1 MTYHTSDTNTDS
13 NTDTN
18 TDSNTDTNSSQTVEC
33 LTLNTIVNVINSS
46 GNKYQFNGLT
56 NYDSNKVFGL
66 GIGNYVF
73 QDISI
78 NHPMALLNNDVSNLI
93 SYSGDSSKKLEKKVG
108 DISYDFY
115 HGDINVSVNS
125 DFSGLSVYCYYHNYM
140 GGENLLKYSDTCHE
154 TSTTIQPSNALKC
167 LSQESRV
174 NIVSFN
180 QNLNKY
186 VFNNEL
192 AYDPIIRYG
201 LYNGTY
207 VLQNISQSHPMAILN
222 YNISGVLTYSGDL
235 SKKFIKMIDD
245 ISYNF
250 YYGDININVYGP
262 FGTTSIACYN
272 HENMRM
278 DNIFSYSIFC
288 NSQAII
294 TTPTEISYEFNDT
307 NIIQKR
313 EDSNDETNYFI
324 NYNNDLRPWK
334 INTSYISHNN
344 NSYVNE
350 SLKQKNDSKYYNFH
364 NDASKNNLIIESADS
379 NIDLNTY
386 NSNSINFQGI
396 TNFNNNSYFNKSVTF
411 EESVISKETI
421 TTTNLVANEISTNVI
436 RLSDSQTF
444 NFIGDLNIDGNININ
459 TGITGDDGEVQV
471 GRILNEYT
479 INNSELK
486 DSSLNNTNI
495 NNSLI
500 GITGPSQAIFTDVS
514 INNAVIN
521 NDIIINNNLILKNIE
536 ENGYIYTTLNSNVLA
551 SKYQILNEN
560 NTVFFKIP
568 ENNLT
573 FELPNIISSDTD
585 NKRGLDNYKFY
596 LEKNN
601 KYYFEN
607 LDDTTSSISIG
618 LYFKDFSNINISI
631 QNDTYSYN
639 NKDFYIYDEDTSFNI
654 DILGN
659 FVYAD
664 LILLEKI
671 SLNYLFK
678 KEFEKVFLYKHDFNL
693 IDKIESVD
701 NSINNLL
708 TSYYDASFSN
718 LIITNDISLNQN
730 LFVGSDVSL
739 NSNLFVQDDVSL
751 NSKLFV
757 QDDVSLNSKLFVE
770 NDVSFNSNLFVQDE
784 VSLNNKLFV
793 ENDVSFNSKLFVE
806 NDVSFNSKL
815 FVQNDVSLN
824 SKLFVQN
831 DVSLNSKLFVQ
842 NDLTVEGNATFNNT
856 IKGNAET
863 ATALKTT
870 RNIGGVSFDG
880 TANIDLPGVNTT
892 GNQDTSGSSGSCTG
906 NAETATLATKANTLS
921 QGGNNGTAM
930 TFNWVPQTGQPSYL
944 WGGSNNG
951 TDIYVYSP
959 SNFNVKYANTAG
971 RSDSI
976 NGYVINQN
984 LREMDNVK
992 FHSVSVKYTG
1002 NQWWGA
1008 NNYYTVIWDFTGSHG
1023 NINNFNFNVNIDYNG
1038 LIVSCT
1044 DQYINKDYS
1053 IKPKISES
1061 LPLTKLTTIENDK
1074 AVFGVIAYQPAANY
1088 NINNFKVN
1096 SLGEGAIWIVNKNG
1110 NLEIGDYISSSTITG
1125 YGQKQN
1131 DDILHNYTVA
1141 KITCNCDFSLVK
1153 QIKQKI
1159 ITISNE
1165 NYIEAE
1171 YKEIGSSEERDLS
1184 RFINYDENGNIQY
1197 EDDLDLSGNQ
1207 VYEYKFDTRF
1217 LDASS
1222 NILSDEEDY
1231 LTRLNNG
1238 ENVYIAC
1245 FVGCTYHCG

>member
-1 MTYHTSDTNTDS
+1 MKIH
-13 NTDTN
+13 
-18 TDSNTDTNSSQTVEC
+18 
-33 LTLNTIVNVINSS
+33 L
-46 GNKYQFNGLT
+46 
-56 NYDSNKVFGL
+56 
-66 GIGNYVF
+66 
-73 QDISI
+73 
-78 NHPMALLNNDVSNLI
+78 
-93 SYSGDSSKKLEKKVG
+93 
-108 DISYDFY
+108 
-115 HGDINVSVNS
+115 
-125 DFSGLSVYCYYHNYM
+125 
-140 GGENLLKYSDTCHE
+140 
-154 TSTTIQPSNALKC
+154 
-167 LSQESRV
+167 
-174 NIVSFN
+174 NIVF
-180 QNLNKY
+180 
-186 VFNNEL
+186 
-192 AYDPIIRYG
+192 
-201 LYNGTY
+201 
-207 VLQNISQSHPMAILN
+207 
-222 YNISGVLTYSGDL
+222 
-235 SKKFIKMIDD
+235 
-245 ISYNF
+245 
-250 YYGDININVYGP
+250 
-262 FGTTSIACYN
+262 
-272 HENMRM
+272 
-278 DNIFSYSIFC
+278 
-288 NSQAII
+288 
-294 TTPTEISYEFNDT
+294 
-307 NIIQKR
+307 IQK
-313 EDSNDETNYFI
+313 
-324 NYNNDLRPWK
+324 
-334 INTSYISHNN
+334 
-344 NSYVNE
+344 
-350 SLKQKNDSKYYNFH
+350 
-364 NDASKNNLIIESADS
+364 KNNI
-379 NIDLNTY
+379 Y
-386 NSNSINFQGI
+386 
-396 TNFNNNSYFNKSVTF
+396 YFN
-411 EESVISKETI
+411 
-421 TTTNLVANEISTNVI
+421 
-436 RLSDSQTF
+436 
-444 NFIGDLNIDGNININ
+444 
-459 TGITGDDGEVQV
+459 
-471 GRILNEYT
+471 
-479 INNSELK
+479 
-486 DSSLNNTNI
+486 
-495 NNSLI
+495 
-500 GITGPSQAIFTDVS
+500 
-514 INNAVIN
+514 
-521 NDIIINNNLILKNIE
+521 
-536 ENGYIYTTLNSNVLA
+536 
-551 SKYQILNEN
+551 
-560 NTVFFKIP
+560 FF
-568 ENNLT
+568 
-573 FELPNIISSDTD
+573 
-585 NKRGLDNYKFY
+585 DNY
-596 LEKNN
+596 LETLVN
-601 KYYFEN
+601 FR
-607 LDDTTSSISIG
+607 DRAIG
-618 LYFKDFSNINISI
+618 LYFNNESNIDIKYLDNASVDNKTINTKKYYIIYHRDFSNN
-631 QNDTYSYN
+631 YGN
-639 NKDFYIYDEDTSFNI
+639 NKDS
-654 DILGN
+654 
-659 FVYAD
+659 
-664 LILLEKI
+664 I
-671 SLNYLFK
+671 SLNIKGNFDFCDLVLLDTTNTTSFSILK
-678 KEFEKVFLYKHDFNL
+678 TFEKVFLYKHDFNL
-693 IDKIESVD
+693 IDKIESLD
-701 NSINNLL
+701 NSINTFL
-708 TSYYDASFSN
+708 TPNYDASFNN
-718 LIITNDISLNQN
+718 LNITKDISLNQ
-730 LFVGSDVSL
+730 
-739 NSNLFVQDDVSL
+739 
-751 NSKLFV
+751 
-757 QDDVSLNSKLFVE
+757 
-770 NDVSFNSNLFVQDE
+770 
-784 VSLNNKLFV
+784 
-793 ENDVSFNSKLFVE
+793 
-806 NDVSFNSKL
+806 KL

-1061 LPLTKLTTIENDK
+1061 LPLTKLTNIENDK
-1074 AVFGVIAYQPAANY
+1074 SVFGVVAYQPDASY

-1131 DDILHNYTVA
+1131 DDLLHNYTVA
-1141 KITCNCDFSLVK
+1141 KITCNCDFSLK
-1153 QIKQKI
+1153 KKIKQKI